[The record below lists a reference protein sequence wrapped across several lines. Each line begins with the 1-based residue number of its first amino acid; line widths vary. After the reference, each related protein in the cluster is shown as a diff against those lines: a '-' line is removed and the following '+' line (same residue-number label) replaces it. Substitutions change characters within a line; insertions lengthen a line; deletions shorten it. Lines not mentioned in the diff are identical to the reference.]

1 MLRNL
6 ASSLFLTERDDE
18 DDNRKPRVAGRVV
31 TTLPKAKEVRPLV
44 ERCISIARRSLPHAE
59 RAEQY
64 ATTAKRE
71 SEEWRAWR
79 SSETWQQWCEARAP
93 VVAARRQVLRLLGDK
108 EAVEILFEIVA
119 PRFADRDGGYT
130 RLLKLAQPR
139 LGDAGERAILEFVGV
154 HDRVS
159 VASERPAFADDEE
172 PETDDNTLDEEDR
185 EVTAEAESKTQA
197 ADDTVGESDAGE
209 EASEEDKKESSD

>member
-6 ASSLFLTERDDE
+6 ASSLFLTEREDE
-18 DDNRKPRVAGRVV
+18 DDETKPKVAGRVV

-44 ERCISIARRSLPHAE
+44 ERCISIARRSLQHAE

-93 VVAARRQVLRLLGDK
+93 VVAARRRALQLLGDK
-108 EAVEILFEIVA
+108 EAVEILFEKVA

-130 RLLKLAQPR
+130 RLLRLAQPR

-154 HDRVS
+154 RDRVS
-159 VASERPAFADDEE
+159 VASERPAFADEEE
-172 PETDDNTLDEEDR
+172 PETEETPVAEEDR
-185 EVTAEAESKTQA
+185 EAEAQAEEETA
-197 ADDTVGESDAGE
+197 ADSDSGE
-209 EASEEDKKESSD
+209 EATEEKKESSD